1 MNPRLI
7 KVGNAA
13 APVVILDQ
21 VSGSVDEVVELA
33 EALAPFPALA
43 NNYYPGLRRV
53 ITPDDSAANGYVER
67 LCQTIAP
74 FIAGAFACDGF
85 DLIEASFSMV
95 TTPPERLAAAQ
106 RAPHFDSTD
115 ARHLAVL
122 HYLSL
127 PAPTGTAFFRQR
139 ATGIERVDDANL
151 SSFVRTAERDAALL
165 GGHSGYIAGSDPYY
179 EQIGSVEGVADRLVI
194 YQGCLLHSGIIPPG
208 MELSGNPRQGRLT
221 ANLFVRA
228 H

>member
-1 MNPRLI
+1 MRPELRRL
-7 KVGNAA
+7 GLHGS
-13 APVVILDQ
+13 PVVVIDDFL
-21 VSGSVDEVVELA
+21 SSTDEVIALA
-33 EALAPFPALA
+33 AGLAPFPPAVGT
-43 NNYYPGLRRV
+43 YYPGLRRV
-53 ITPDDSAANGYVER
+53 IAPTDTQAETYARRVCE
-67 LCQTIAP
+67 LAAP
-74 FIAGAFACDGF
+74 FIAGAFDCDGF
-85 DLIEASFSMV
+85 DLVEASFSMV

-115 ARHLAVL
+115 PRHLAVL

-194 YQGCLLHSGIIPPG
+194 YQGCLLHSGIIPPE
-208 MELSGNPRQGRLT
+208 MELSGDPRQGRLT